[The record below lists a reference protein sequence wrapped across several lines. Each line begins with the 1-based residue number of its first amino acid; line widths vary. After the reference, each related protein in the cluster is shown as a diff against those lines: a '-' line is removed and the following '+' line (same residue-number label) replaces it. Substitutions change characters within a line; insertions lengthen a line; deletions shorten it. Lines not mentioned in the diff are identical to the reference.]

1 MSHLEWRCKNP
12 RCPKGPNHVFKS
24 QRSLTM
30 HIDQNEACGHRQDNN
45 SGDLS
50 RPFVTMRC
58 NTSVEP
64 GSASNDGFV
73 QNSTDDHISSDE
85 LDASHDLLCS
95 STTATVADDKF
106 SSCLKRKRDEF
117 VVTTQQAAVVK
128 LMKLLDDMNCPDHAF
143 TKMLEWV
150 VEMQKENVSFASALQ
165 KREANIRWMRLMLH
179 NANCMLPE
187 MVPTLLAPAM
197 SVDVMRFDFVP
208 QLLSL
213 LQDPSKMVQENLVI
227 DIDQPIPM
235 HSFAKNK
242 PICEVLEGSAYR
254 EAHRNAVAANNAN
267 AGIRSLF
274 VVPICCWGDATHIDQ
289 HGRFK
294 LEPWSFT
301 PLIFKEKVRRKADFW
316 RVLGYVNMLKYSK
329 AERQKLKKGQSCR
342 MYHKQ
347 LQTILQHI
355 SASSDRLKNVTLPIG
370 PNRNL
375 RVDVVCPLL
384 YVIADTEGADK
395 ICGRYVCY
403 SRSIARRCRV
413 CNVMADDLSNPD
425 CNYDTNDSCALTATQ
440 KNGSKEDCQNLS
452 MHQVDNAFGSINM
465 GGPSNG
471 IFTATPPDM
480 LHVVRK
486 GVMERLVRSI
496 LDELTPT
503 ENAALDRMAHHYHS
517 TQKQRCKC
525 SYPKMSFTSGFTNL
539 SFVQAHE
546 WVGILFLLVT
556 LAQTNEGWQL
566 LDHALRRGGNRG
578 MQDALNVME
587 AILCF
592 DAWLHKDSFWS
603 IEEANE
609 EEERAVSSIKVLMH
623 MCNHVF
629 PNEWHVLKFHL
640 LLHFPFFI
648 TKFGAPNNYD
658 SQRPEHNHIAHAKR
672 PGRRAHKT
680 HSGQKFEKQVA
691 QRLADTMIINSLY
704 EKICPNASATA
715 PVMEEQHSSL
725 PSKTTN
731 GAVCFVSKT
740 FCHVTEVWQCKS
752 AVESPDP
759 RLKLPVGVIACL
771 FEHFDC
777 EKILTCTEMHVDKEL
792 YRCHPNYRREG
803 PHFDWAIAQ
812 LSPSLQRP
820 CKLVAFIPRSGSTDV
835 VNSTLNESH
844 VVLQICS
851 TKGTAHSTLY
861 EEWNLTS
868 EMKVKPV
875 SALVRPCLTIL
886 LDDTKVCVAKQHNEW
901 SSEFS

>member
-1 MSHLEWRCKNP
+1 
-12 RCPKGPNHVFKS
+12 
-24 QRSLTM
+24 M
-30 HIDQNEACGHRQDNN
+30 HIDQNEACRHRNECN
-45 SGDLS
+45 SGELS
-50 RPFVTMRC
+50 QRFTTMRC
-58 NTSVEP
+58 NTSVET
-64 GSASNDGFV
+64 GSKDGFV
-73 QNSTDDHISSDE
+73 QNNTDDHISSFDE
-85 LDASHDLLCS
+85 LEASHDLLFS
-95 STTATVADDKF
+95 PTTSAIAADKY

-143 TKMLEWV
+143 TKMLEWA
-150 VEMQKENVSFASALQ
+150 VETQKENVSFASALQ

-187 MVPTLLAPAM
+187 VVPTSLSPAL

-227 DIDQPIPM
+227 NIDQPIPM
-235 HSFAKNK
+235 HSFSKNK

-254 EAHRNAVAANNAN
+254 EAHRYAVAANNAN
-267 AGIRSLF
+267 GSVRSLF

-289 HGRFK
+289 NGRFK

-301 PLIFKEKVRRKADFW
+301 PLIFTEKARRKADFW
-316 RVLGYVNMLKYSK
+316 RVLGYANVLKCTK

-347 LQTILQHI
+347 LQTILHHI
-355 SASSDRLKNVTLPIG
+355 NASSDRLRNVTLPIG
-370 PNRNL
+370 PNRSL
-375 RVDVVCPLL
+375 RVDIVCPLL
-384 YVIADTEGADK
+384 YVISDTEGADK

-413 CNVMADDLSNPD
+413 CNVLDDDLSNPD
-425 CNYDTNDSCALTATQ
+425 CSYNTNDSVSLIATQ
-440 KNGSKEDCQNLS
+440 QHGSKEDCRNLS
-452 MHQVDNAFGSINM
+452 VHQVDNAFCSINM

-486 GVMERLVRSI
+486 GMMERLVRLM

-525 SYPKMSFTSGFTNL
+525 LYPKLSFTSGFTNL

-566 LDHALRRGGNRG
+566 LDKALGRGGNRG
-578 MQDALNVME
+578 MQEALNVME

-603 IEEANE
+603 VVEAEAEEA
-609 EEERAVSSIKVLMH
+609 RAVSSIKILMN

-629 PNEWHVLKFHL
+629 PDEWHVVKFHL

-691 QRLADTMIINSLY
+691 QRLADTMIINSLH
-704 EKICPNASATA
+704 EKICPNTSATV
-715 PVMEEQHSSL
+715 PETKKTRSL
-725 PSKTTN
+725 PSKTN
-731 GAVCFVSKT
+731 HGSVCFVSKT
-740 FCHVTEVWQCKS
+740 RCHITEVWQCKS
-752 AVESPDP
+752 AVESPDHF
-759 RLKLPVGVIACL
+759 LKLPVGVIACL

-812 LSPSLQRP
+812 LSPTRQRP
-820 CKLVAFIPRSGSTDV
+820 CKLAAFIPATGSTDV
-835 VNSTLNESH
+835 VNSTLTESH
-844 VVLQICS
+844 VVLQTCS
-851 TKGTAHSTLY
+851 RKGTAHSTLY
-861 EEWNLTS
+861 EEWQLTS
-868 EMKVKPV
+868 DMEVKPV
-875 SALVRPCLTIL
+875 SVLVRPCLTIL
-886 LDDTKVCVAKQHNEW
+886 LDDTKVCVAKQHDEW